1 MIASFC
7 SPPCAVGSE
16 GGGRAEGSLWQARR
30 DLQWRGWRQLLPAQ
44 HSEGALVTLQAPP
57 PRLRELGISRSGSV
71 GRFLSSWQSVCGGSF
86 CSTWQ
91 GKVGR
96 VESGNDLFLFSANH
110 KHPLFSLGIQGSLI
124 AWEYLL
130 GTLYVL

>member
-57 PRLRELGISRSGSV
+57 PPSAGTWDFPL
-71 GRFLSSWQSVCGGSF
+71 WQR
-86 CSTWQ
+86 W
-91 GKVGR
+91 
-96 VESGNDLFLFSANH
+96 EIPLFLAVSVWWVFLLHLA
-110 KHPLFSLGIQGSLI
+110 GQGRQSGE
-124 AWEYLL
+124 WE
-130 GTLYVL
+130 